1 MLLCIVP
8 PCPMYIFVCIIII
21 FLKKKNRKNILIMNT
36 KNILIVIDLLFLNV
50 LFQNIHLFII
60 ALFYITTYSIIGTYR
75 KITDVFFCLCT
86 YKQLR
91 FQLNVLIK
99 YKNNYILIYR

>member
-1 MLLCIVP
+1 MS
-8 PCPMYIFVCIIII
+8 
-21 FLKKKNRKNILIMNT
+21 T

-60 ALFYITTYSIIGTYR
+60 ELFYITTYSRYLQKNYR
-75 KITDVFFCLCT
+75 YVILCT

-99 YKNNYILIYR
+99 HKNNYILIYR